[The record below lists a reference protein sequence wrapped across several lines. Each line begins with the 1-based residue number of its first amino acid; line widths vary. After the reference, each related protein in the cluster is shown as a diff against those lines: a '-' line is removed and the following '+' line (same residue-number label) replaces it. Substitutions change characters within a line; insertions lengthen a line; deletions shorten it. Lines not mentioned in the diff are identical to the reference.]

1 MSSVF
6 KEDVLTSDLPDRF
19 PRGWF
24 ALGHQRDFPVGETK
38 NIFGFNRKIK
48 VLRTND
54 GISIDVGDGESWP
67 VLERNQMILV
77 WHDVEKGDP
86 DYLPKKIDE
95 CYSDEWSDY
104 GMASFVVKNNCR
116 ELIDNMADKGHFGP
130 VHQAPFEGFWNEAK
144 DHTYTQEMTADS
156 PILGRDL
163 FSQAT
168 YEGPAYMTT
177 YMSAVHDGMKVES
190 RLAVTHIPLTLTS
203 FQINFGVMVKKVP
216 GMSAEDEAAFIQG
229 YVDANNYAFGQDV
242 AIWENKI
249 FIPDPVVC
257 DGDGPLRKLRK
268 WYGQFLVNRADI
280 PSGLDL
286 KKREF

>member
-1 MSSVF
+1 M
-6 KEDVLTSDLPDRF
+6 SDLPDRF

-24 ALGHQRDFPVGETK
+24 VLGHQRDFLVGEIKT
-38 NIFGFNRKIK
+38 IYGFNRKLK
-48 VLRTND
+48 VQRLEDNS
-54 GISIDVGDGESWP
+54 ISLDLGDQEPWP
-67 VLERNQMILV
+67 ILEINQMVMV
-77 WHDVEKGDP
+77 WHDAEGQAP
-86 DYLPKKIDE
+86 DFLPKKIEE
-95 CYSDEWSDY
+95 CYSDDWSEY
-104 GMASFVVKNNCR
+104 SMASFLVKNNCR

-177 YMSAVHDGMKVES
+177 YMSAIYDGQKVES

-229 YVDANNYAFGQDV
+229 YVDANNFAFGQDV
-242 AIWENKI
+242 QIWENKI
-249 FIPDPVVC
+249 YIPDPVVC
-257 DGDGPLRKLRK
+257 DGDGPLHKLRK
-268 WYGQFLVNRADI
+268 WYGQFLVNREDI
-280 PSGLDL
+280 PAGLDL
-286 KKREF
+286 EKREF